1 MKLPSFLPGDTTN
14 VSSPGF
20 NLPVGCL
27 MRTPNGGSPNTTP
40 PRTIWNLCAPRL
52 WTTPTRKCLS
62 ILDVLENNRAY
73 INQNP
78 KCEPR
83 LGKRGLYGGLGSKA
97 QVEGHELALLWVLN
111 FSDGD
116 HTLLDIAE
124 RSGLEFS
131 TIRQAA
137 DALCQHHLLEPRPN

>member
-1 MKLPSFLPGDTTN
+1 
-14 VSSPGF
+14 
-20 NLPVGCL
+20 
-27 MRTPNGGSPNTTP
+27 MRTPNGGFPEYHTSAD
-40 PRTIWNLCAPRL
+40 NLEFVRPEAL
-52 WTTPTRKCLS
+52 DDSYRKCLS

-111 FSDGD
+111 FSDVD

-131 TIRQAA
+131 IIRRAA
-137 DALCQHHLLEPRPN
+137 DALCQHNLLEARPN